1 MTVLEFDNIRSI
13 RRDTKFKKDVKRLIK
28 RRKDLNKLKKVI
40 RCMVSAEKL
49 PAENKD
55 HQIKGILKDWRECR
69 IESDWLIDYRI
80 EGSELCL
87 VRTGSHSD
95 LFV

>member
-1 MTVLEFDNIRSI
+1 
-13 RRDTKFKKDVKRLIK
+13 
-28 RRKDLNKLKKVI
+28 
-40 RCMVSAEKL
+40 MVSAEKL